1 MGSKLSGL
9 SAAYRGIACLH
20 QRPLRERAVSA
31 QETRVHHISF
41 SELTN
46 TCWTAWSAGINA
58 RSCDLLCE
66 SKTRPQALPPIRA
79 RPVRYNGD
87 VRWKTL
93 IAALTLA
100 TLIVARAFASSAG
113 AAHNPRHNSAPA
125 KQNYDPI
132 YKGYPLS
139 KWYLWA

>member
-1 MGSKLSGL
+1 MASKLSGP

-46 TCWTAWSAGINA
+46 TCWTAWSAGINP

-79 RPVRYNGD
+79 RRGEYMETEDEDADCWGYLCGPHRCPRLFLHCG
-87 VRWKTL
+87 R
-93 IAALTLA
+93 
-100 TLIVARAFASSAG
+100 RAK
-113 AAHNPRHNSAPA
+113 SAPRFCSGEA
-125 KQNYDPI
+125 E
-132 YKGYPLS
+132 L
-139 KWYLWA
+139 